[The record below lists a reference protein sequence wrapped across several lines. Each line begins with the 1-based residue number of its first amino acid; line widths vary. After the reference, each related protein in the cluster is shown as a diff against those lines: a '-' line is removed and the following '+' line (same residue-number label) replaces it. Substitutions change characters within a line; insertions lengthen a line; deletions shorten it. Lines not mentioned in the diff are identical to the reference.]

1 MSGLKKT
8 SKEVRFLIGLI
19 AAVAV
24 IFVLFLWGLY
34 ATMLDP
40 KAKPAFKPME
50 LACVD
55 TEGKAA
61 TKDTTLR
68 YYRDGGTI
76 VGYDEQGMLYV
87 YTPPRGWVCRF
98 GEVKKL

>member
-1 MSGLKKT
+1 MPRGAW
-8 SKEVRFLIGLI
+8 EVLLVIVVF
-19 AAVAV
+19 VAGALAWEH
-24 IFVLFLWGLY
+24 F
-34 ATMLDP
+34 AQP
-40 KAKPAFKPME
+40 KANPFKPME

-76 VGYDEQGMLYV
+76 VGYDEQGMFYV

-98 GEVKKL
+98 GEVKKP

>member
-1 MSGLKKT
+1 MLGLKKT
-8 SKEVRFLIGLI
+8 FEVRWPTILMAIVL
-19 AAVAV
+19 AVVAV
-24 IFVLFLWGLY
+24 LVYF
-34 ATMLDP
+34 TQP
-40 KAKPAFKPME
+40 KANPFKPME

-76 VGYDEQGMLYV
+76 VGYDEQGMFYV

-98 GEVKKL
+98 GEVKK

>member
-1 MSGLKKT
+1 
-8 SKEVRFLIGLI
+8 
-19 AAVAV
+19 
-24 IFVLFLWGLY
+24 
-34 ATMLDP
+34 
-40 KAKPAFKPME
+40 ME

-76 VGYDEQGMLYV
+76 VGYDEQGMFYV
-87 YTPPRGWVCRF
+87 YTPRGWVCRF
-98 GEVKKL
+98 GEVKK

>member
-1 MSGLKKT
+1 MLGLKKT
-8 SKEVRFLIGLI
+8 FEVRWPTILMAIVL
-19 AAVAV
+19 AVVAV
-24 IFVLFLWGLY
+24 LVYF
-34 ATMLDP
+34 TQP
-40 KAKPAFKPME
+40 KANPFKPME

-61 TKDTTLR
+61 TKDNTLR
-68 YYRDGGTI
+68 YYRDGSTI
-76 VGYDEQGMLYV
+76 VGYDEQGMFYV

>member
-1 MSGLKKT
+1 MPKWWFESL
-8 SKEVRFLIGLI
+8 SALILFVVGALI
-19 AAVAV
+19 VWEHSAQ
-24 IFVLFLWGLY
+24 
-34 ATMLDP
+34 P
-40 KAKPAFKPME
+40 KAKPFKPME

-68 YYRDGGTI
+68 YFRDGGTI
-76 VGYDEQGMLYV
+76 VGYDEAGMYYV

-98 GEVKKL
+98 GETKKP

>member
-1 MSGLKKT
+1 MLGLKKT
-8 SKEVRFLIGLI
+8 SEDTRPVTLLCIAIAVLG
-19 AAVAV
+19 AAVVTYFAQ
-24 IFVLFLWGLY
+24 
-34 ATMLDP
+34 P
-40 KAKPAFKPME
+40 KANPFKPME

-55 TEGKAA
+55 TEGNAA

-76 VGYDEQGMLYV
+76 VGYDEQGRFYV

>member
-1 MSGLKKT
+1 MLGLKKT
-8 SKEVRFLIGLI
+8 FEVRWPTILMAIVL
-19 AAVAV
+19 AVV
-24 IFVLFLWGLY
+24 VVLVYF
-34 ATMLDP
+34 AQP
-40 KAKPAFKPME
+40 KANPLKPME

-68 YYRDGGTI
+68 YYRDGETI
-76 VGYDEQGMLYV
+76 VGYDEQGMFYV

>member
-1 MSGLKKT
+1 MLGLKKT
-8 SKEVRFLIGLI
+8 FEVRWPTILMAIVL
-19 AAVAV
+19 AVVAV
-24 IFVLFLWGLY
+24 LVYF
-34 ATMLDP
+34 TQP
-40 KAKPAFKPME
+40 KANPFKPME

-76 VGYDEQGMLYV
+76 VGYDEHGMFYV

-98 GEVKKL
+98 GEVKK

>member
-1 MSGLKKT
+1 MVPPSRKYRRVVSL
-8 SKEVRFLIGLI
+8 V
-19 AAVAV
+19 AALPSVSTAQ
-24 IFVLFLWGLY
+24 
-34 ATMLDP
+34 P
-40 KAKPAFKPME
+40 KANPFKPME

-76 VGYDEQGMLYV
+76 VGYDEQGMFYV

-98 GEVKKL
+98 GEVKK

>member
-1 MSGLKKT
+1 MSGLKRII
-8 SKEVRFLIGLI
+8 EV
-19 AAVAV
+19 AVAV
-24 IFVLFLWGLY
+24 AAVIGIALY
-34 ATMLDP
+34 YTQP
-40 KAKPAFKPME
+40 KANPFKPME

-68 YYRDGGTI
+68 YYRDGETI
-76 VGYDEQGMLYV
+76 VGYDEQGMFYV

>member
-1 MSGLKKT
+1 MSGLRRII
-8 SKEVRFLIGLI
+8 EV
-19 AAVAV
+19 AVAV
-24 IFVLFLWGLY
+24 AAVIGIALY
-34 ATMLDP
+34 YAQP
-40 KAKPAFKPME
+40 KANPFKPME

-76 VGYDEQGMLYV
+76 VGYDEQGMFYV

>member
-1 MSGLKKT
+1 MLGLKKT
-8 SKEVRFLIGLI
+8 FEVRWPTILMAIVL
-19 AAVAV
+19 AVVAV
-24 IFVLFLWGLY
+24 LVYF
-34 ATMLDP
+34 TQP
-40 KAKPAFKPME
+40 KANPFKPME

-68 YYRDGGTI
+68 YYRDGETI
-76 VGYDEQGMLYV
+76 VGYDEQGMFYV

>member
-1 MSGLKKT
+1 MSDSWQKRII
-8 SKEVRFLIGLI
+8 EV
-19 AAVAV
+19 AVAV
-24 IFVLFLWGLY
+24 AAVVECIAIYY
-34 ATMLDP
+34 AQC
-40 KAKPAFKPME
+40 KANPFKPME

-76 VGYDEQGMLYV
+76 VGYDEQGMFCV
-87 YTPPRGWVCRF
+87 YTPLVGGCADSRSL
-98 GEVKKL
+98 KK

>member
-1 MSGLKKT
+1 MLGLKKT
-8 SKEVRFLIGLI
+8 FEVRWPTILMAIVL
-19 AAVAV
+19 AVVAV
-24 IFVLFLWGLY
+24 LVYF
-34 ATMLDP
+34 TQP
-40 KAKPAFKPME
+40 KANPFKPME

-76 VGYDEQGMLYV
+76 VGYDEQGMFYV

>member
-1 MSGLKKT
+1 MAIVLA
-8 SKEVRFLIGLI
+8 V
-19 AAVAV
+19 VAV
-24 IFVLFLWGLY
+24 LVYF
-34 ATMLDP
+34 TQP
-40 KAKPAFKPME
+40 KANPFKPME

-76 VGYDEQGMLYV
+76 VGYDEQGRFYV

>member
-1 MSGLKKT
+1 MLGLKKT
-8 SKEVRFLIGLI
+8 FEVRWPTILMAIVL
-19 AAVAV
+19 AVVAV
-24 IFVLFLWGLY
+24 LVYF
-34 ATMLDP
+34 TQP
-40 KAKPAFKPME
+40 KANPFKPME

-76 VGYDEQGMLYV
+76 VGYDEQGRFYV

>member
-1 MSGLKKT
+1 MKT
-8 SKEVRFLIGLI
+8 SDTFLAIAGAIVLIGPL
-19 AAVAV
+19 
-24 IFVLFLWGLY
+24 FVYF
-34 ATMLDP
+34 AQP
-40 KAKPAFKPME
+40 KANPFKPME

-76 VGYDEQGMLYV
+76 VGYDEQGMFYV

>member
-1 MSGLKKT
+1 MLGLKKT
-8 SKEVRFLIGLI
+8 FEVAGGPYLVGVLIVGLI
-19 AAVAV
+19 VAAAV
-24 IFVLFLWGLY
+24 Y
-34 ATMLDP
+34 STHP
-40 KAKPAFKPME
+40 KYRPFKPME

-76 VGYDEQGMLYV
+76 VGYDEQGMFYV